1 MCAGRLRK
9 VDEGEMRWRIPCA
22 VPGSSGALHPIGK
35 ATRDAIRMWQFNN
48 HAPEQSIHDAATSG
62 FLQCDAAN
70 SAACV
75 AFYSVALLSCCSYN
89 DMGCLRASNSLR
101 HCLHSAQRRCL
112 ATHSR
117 SIDSISETPLSN
129 LEKNV
134 SLPYPHL
141 QNNLRT
147 IRHRLDRPLTLSE
160 KILFSHLYYPET
172 QELTP
177 GRSSLQLRPD
187 RAACHDATATMAM
200 LQFISAGLSRVAL
213 PTSIHSDHLIVAEK
227 GARAD
232 LEKAKA
238 DYAEVR

>member
-1 MCAGRLRK
+1 MEDSVCRLWVARSAPSNRK
-9 VDEGEMRWRIPCA
+9 RHPSCHPNVAIPQPRTGA
-22 VPGSSGALHPIGK
+22 VHSRCGNFWISP
-35 ATRDAIRMWQFNN
+35 
-48 HAPEQSIHDAATSG
+48 
-62 FLQCDAAN
+62 CDAAN
-70 SAACV
+70 SPQCIG
-75 AFYSVALLSCCSYN
+75 FYSVALLFWCSYN
-89 DMGCLRASNSLR
+89 DMGCLRAPNSLR

-147 IRHRLDRPLTLSE
+147 IRQRLNRPLTLSE
-160 KILFSHLYYPET
+160 KILFSHLYYPDA
-172 QELTP
+172 QELVP
-177 GRSSLQLRPD
+177 GQSSLQLRPD

-200 LQFISAGLSRVAL
+200 LQFISAGLSKVAL

-227 GARAD
+227 GAKAD
-232 LEKAKA
+232 LDKAKA